1 MLTLGIET
9 ATERV
14 SVALGD
20 HDGVLGS
27 IDITR
32 GRRHA
37 ETLTPAIEFLCRQAD
52 VKIDEVAVVAVDVG
66 PGLFTGMRVGI
77 AAAKAIALALHIPMI
92 AMSSLDL
99 LAYPLRR
106 TDQLIAS
113 VIDARKGEVFY
124 AFYRQTDHGIQRV
137 LDPMVGSI
145 DDLISDLLGRGQET
159 LCVGDGAVRYREE
172 IVAGFATDFA
182 GSSYSFPC
190 ASALVELAH
199 VKALKE
205 DWVEPHQIEA
215 LYLRQPDA
223 EINWSTRNSGAGR

>member
-1 MLTLGIET
+1 
-9 ATERV
+9 
-14 SVALGD
+14 
-20 HDGVLGS
+20 
-27 IDITR
+27 
-32 GRRHA
+32 
-37 ETLTPAIEFLCRQAD
+37 
-52 VKIDEVAVVAVDVG
+52 
-66 PGLFTGMRVGI
+66 
-77 AAAKAIALALHIPMI
+77 
-92 AMSSLDL
+92 MSSLDL

-124 AFYRQTDHGIQRV
+124 AFYRQSPVGIQRV
-137 LDPMVGSI
+137 LEPMVGSI

-182 GSSYSFPC
+182 GPSYSFPS

-199 VKALKE
+199 PKALKE
-205 DWVEPHQIEA
+205 DWVEPHKIEA

>member
-1 MLTLGIET
+1 
-9 ATERV
+9 
-14 SVALGD
+14 
-20 HDGVLGS
+20 
-27 IDITR
+27 
-32 GRRHA
+32 
-37 ETLTPAIEFLCRQAD
+37 
-52 VKIDEVAVVAVDVG
+52 VAVDVG

-77 AAAKAIALALHIPMI
+77 AAAKAIALALHVPMI

-137 LDPMVGSI
+137 LEPMVGSI

-182 GSSYSFPC
+182 GSSYSFPS

>member
-14 SVALGD
+14 SVALVD

-137 LDPMVGSI
+137 LEPMVGSI

-182 GSSYSFPC
+182 GSSYSFPS
-190 ASALVELAH
+190 ASALVKLAYP
-199 VKALKE
+199 KALKE

-215 LYLRQPDA
+215 MYLRQPDA